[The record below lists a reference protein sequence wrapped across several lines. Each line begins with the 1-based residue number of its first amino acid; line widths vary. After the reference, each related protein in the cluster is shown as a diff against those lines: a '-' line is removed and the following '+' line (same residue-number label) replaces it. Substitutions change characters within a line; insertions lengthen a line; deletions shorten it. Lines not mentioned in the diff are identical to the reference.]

1 MLNLIL
7 FGAPGAGKGTQ
18 AVRLR
23 DRYGLK
29 HLSTGEMLRNA
40 IAAGTPLG
48 LEAKKYMETGG
59 LVPDEMVIGIIADV
73 LHQCAGCKGFI
84 FDGFP
89 RTVAQAERLDALL
102 KAVHEQVDAVLML
115 DVPKDELIRRL
126 KNRANIEGRADDQ
139 NESIV
144 ANRISVYETSTLPL
158 ARYYL
163 RRGKFQRIK
172 GALSVEETY
181 EQLTKRVDAL
191 LG

>member
-40 IAAGTPLG
+40 MAAGTPLG

-73 LHQCAGCKGFI
+73 LHQCAGCNGFI
-84 FDGFP
+84 FD
-89 RTVAQAERLDALL
+89 
-102 KAVHEQVDAVLML
+102 
-115 DVPKDELIRRL
+115 
-126 KNRANIEGRADDQ
+126 
-139 NESIV
+139 
-144 ANRISVYETSTLPL
+144 
-158 ARYYL
+158 
-163 RRGKFQRIK
+163 
-172 GALSVEETY
+172 
-181 EQLTKRVDAL
+181 
-191 LG
+191 